1 MKKREQKQKLIRLL
15 AIILVVLLVSLTVLT
30 VLVSAFA
37 EEAAPTRDAYDIDID
52 YLEDEQALHITQRLV
67 YHNRTS
73 FDMDRVVFAA
83 AANMYR
89 RESALI
95 YENDVLKAVF
105 PEGYAPAGAD
115 IVSVRC
121 NGVDADWGYAD
132 ADEMT
137 VRVACDLAPGEACT
151 FEFEYYLLLSRSCGM
166 IGEYDTD
173 VRLSGFYFIPGLT
186 NETYREFLVNAPVQH
201 TRWILTRA
209 ADYQVTLTLPDQYL
223 PAATG
228 SETLVSTADH
238 RAVWLLEAEN
248 VREFALSFGRRY
260 RETVAVTDS
269 GVTVR
274 LLSNR
279 RSDAG
284 ALKTAVATIG
294 IYEQWLGDFPM
305 DRIDLVQSD
314 YPVGA
319 LNAPGTIWLPEALF
333 NSEKEMSMALR
344 FCLAQ
349 QYIGFAAYAEPVQD
363 AWLSDAPCSYL
374 ALLAVEETDGYA
386 AFVDALNDQVLDSLR
401 ITIPGGLYV
410 TADASLFS
418 ASEYELIVL
427 DRGAVVMHELRLAMG
442 REEWIASMR
451 EFYEMGLQRELLGEM
466 DLVTALNAVT
476 GGDWE
481 GFLTDWLFNVAD
493 YVDQQLDH
501 YE

>member
-15 AIILVVLLVSLTVLT
+15 AIILVALLVSLTVLS

-37 EEAAPTRDAYDIDID
+37 EETSPARDAYEINID

-67 YHNRTS
+67 YHNNSS
-73 FDMDRVVFAA
+73 FEMDRVVFAA

-95 YENDVLKAVF
+95 YENDVLEAVF
-105 PEGYAPAGAD
+105 PEGYAPSGMD
-115 IVSVRC
+115 VVSIRC
-121 NGVDADWGYAD
+121 NGMDADWGYAD
-132 ADEMT
+132 SDEMT
-137 VRVACDLAPGEACT
+137 VRVACDLTPGDACT
-151 FEFEYYLLLSRSCGM
+151 FEFEYYLLLSRNRSM

-186 NETYREFLVNAPVQH
+186 SESYREFLVNAPIQH

-209 ADYQVTLTLPDQYL
+209 ADYRVTLSLPDQYL
-223 PAATG
+223 PASTG
-228 SETLVSTADH
+228 SETLIATQDH
-238 RAVWLLEAEN
+238 RSTWLLEAEN
-248 VREFALSFGRRY
+248 TREFALSFGRRY
-260 RETVAVTDS
+260 RESIAVTDS

-279 RSDAG
+279 RGDAG
-284 ALKTAVATIG
+284 ALKTAVEVIG
-294 IYEQWLGDFPM
+294 IYESWLGDFPTAQ
-305 DRIDLVQSD
+305 IDLVQSD

-333 NSEKEMSMALR
+333 DSEREMSMALR

-363 AWLSDAPCSYL
+363 AWLSDVPCSYL
-374 ALLAVEETDGYA
+374 ALLTVEETDGYA
-386 AFVDALNDQVLDSLR
+386 AFIDALNDQVLDSLR
-401 ITIPGGLYV
+401 ITIPGGLYI

-418 ASEYELIVL
+418 ADEYELIVL

-442 REEWIASMR
+442 REEWIAAMR
-451 EFYEMGLQRELLGEM
+451 EFYETGLQRELLGEM
-466 DLVTALNAVT
+466 DFVTALNRVT
-476 GGDWE
+476 SGDWE
-481 GFLTDWLFNVAD
+481 AFLTDWLFNVAD
-493 YVDQQLDH
+493 YIDQQLDH